1 MCRLALN
8 VAVLALITSLTR
20 SDAAQ
25 AFPFSSWSHGHPTFE
40 AVACRPPPWYRGF
53 AREAPFVCAEFWG
66 GRTTIIEIRAVSIIT
81 AASECTGCDVCY
93 WHLADITF
101 CAAHVRL

>member
-1 MCRLALN
+1 MYRLALN
-8 VAVLALITSLTR
+8 VAVLALIASLTR

-25 AFPFSSWSHGHPTFE
+25 AFPFSSWSQGHPTFE

-66 GRTTIIEIRAVSIIT
+66 GRTYRNTGVSIIT
-81 AASECTGCDVCY
+81 AASECIGCDVCY
-93 WHLADITF
+93 GEFRYCNVSPSLRA
-101 CAAHVRL
+101 

>member
-1 MCRLALN
+1 MYRLALN

-25 AFPFSSWSHGHPTFE
+25 AFPFSSWSQGHPTFE

-66 GRTTIIEIRAVSIIT
+66 GRTYRN
-81 AASECTGCDVCY
+81 TG
-93 WHLADITF
+93 
-101 CAAHVRL
+101 RLYHYRGKRMYGM

>member
-40 AVACRPPPWYRGF
+40 AVACRPPPPWYRGF
-53 AREAPFVCAEFWG
+53 AREAPFVCADFWWSPYYYYRNT
-66 GRTTIIEIRAVSIIT
+66 GRLYHYR
-81 AASECTGCDVCY
+81 GKRMY
-93 WHLADITF
+93 GM
-101 CAAHVRL
+101 